1 MKRIL
6 ISAALLAA
14 TTSALQAH
22 TLDGIV
28 KDNKTG
34 EPLIGT
40 VIRVKELPNVSTT
53 TGLDGTFTLH
63 ELPDKGKFTI
73 IVTYMSY
80 KTKEMV
86 VDLAK
91 DYSKGGKDGKDG
103 QFTIAMDEDTKQ
115 LGEVV
120 VTGHREYRSDRS
132 AVETV
137 KNAGN
142 VLNVMSQQSIQLSPD
157 VNVASVLQRVSGV
170 TMERDASGEASY
182 AILRGMDKRY
192 NYTLVNGVK
201 IPSPDDKNRYIPLN
215 IFPSDLMDRLV
226 VSKSLTADMEGDAA
240 GGVVDMVMKDAPS
253 RFQLQANAAIGATDY
268 FWKDGRNYLTSNR
281 SDYTHKAPY
290 EAFGSEYKAQMGSSK
305 DGSSQIGDF
314 KAGPTQLKSY
324 SNPAPNFIGGL
335 SIGNRFWNDRL
346 GVMLAGSIQNTFR
359 GTERTYNSVKM
370 ASGEQAMY
378 ISNLHHRYYSIH
390 DLTAGAHAKIDLTLG
405 NQLMPGAH
413 KLEWY
418 NMYVRTNSKGIRYNN
433 GISTEYIGADS
444 YTQDDEVRSTSI
456 TQTIF
461 ATNLK
466 GTHHLSKDFTIDWSG
481 IFSQAKEEDPDR
493 TYVTLTNTVSTS
505 SADVT
510 ASSDGSSDV
519 DAVGGSIWD
528 TNKNIVKTL
537 PKSMERR
544 YQHNKDT
551 DWAGY
556 INLSYDTHFAN
567 GVDALW
573 KAGAQYRCKERS
585 NRYYSYIFNPADIS
599 QQLNGNGLD
608 QFAAIDWVC
617 KTPYSQASQLNY
629 DSKEHIGGAYAMVT
643 FRSNLGELNAG
654 FRAEHTN
661 QIYTMLQ
668 HFRNM
673 GQVGEQS
680 YWDYLPSASIKWTPT
695 KKMNVRLS
703 YYRSIN
709 RPGFYEIVPYQIQGE
724 EYQEKGNPNLKR
736 ARIDNIDLRWEWF
749 PSATEQVLA
758 GVFYKYLKDPIEQ
771 VFVTSDGKIGAG
783 TDAYYLP
790 DNLGNAKNM
799 GFEIDVI
806 KYIRHFGLKANYT
819 YTHSEITTSK
829 REYQEGSAEYKTGV
843 TQTRPLVNQAP
854 HTANLSLLYKDTS
867 HGWNAQLAASYTG
880 TKLALVS
887 PFKDADQWDKAMF
900 GLDLSAEKQF
910 KNGFSVFLKANNLL
924 DAKRER
930 FLKTVNKSN
939 LEYEGQKSDKTIVGT
954 YQYGRT
960 FLLGVRYK
968 L

>member
-1 MKRIL
+1 MKRL
-6 ISAALLAA
+6 FMSAALLAA
-14 TTSALQAH
+14 SATAIQAH

-40 VIRVKELPNVSTT
+40 VIRVKELPNVGTT
-53 TGLDGTFTLH
+53 TGLDGSFTLH
-63 ELPDKGKFTI
+63 ELPDKGKYTLV
-73 IVTYMSY
+73 VTFMAY
-80 KTKEMV
+80 KTKEIV
-86 VDLAK
+86 VDVANDEK
-91 DYSKGGKDGKDG
+91 VD
-103 QFTIAMDEDTKQ
+103 IPMDEDLKQ

-120 VTGHREYRSDRS
+120 VTGRREYRSDRS
-132 AVETV
+132 AVESV

-253 RFQLQANAAIGATDY
+253 CFQFQANAAIGTTDY
-268 FWKDGRNYLTSNR
+268 FWKNGRDYLTSNR
-281 SDYTHKAPY
+281 SDYTKKAPY
-290 EAFGSEYKAQMGSSK
+290 EAFGSEYKASMS
-305 DGSSQIGDF
+305 DF
-314 KAGPTQLKSY
+314 KNGPVQLKSH
-324 SNPAPNFIGGL
+324 SMPAPNFIGGL
-335 SIGNRFWNDRL
+335 SVGNRFWNDHL

-378 ISNLHHRYYSIH
+378 ISKLNHRYYSIH
-390 DLTAGAHAKIDLTLG
+390 DLTTGVHAKVDLTL
-405 NQLMPGAH
+405 PKH
-413 KLEWY
+413 KIEWY
-418 NMYVRTNSKGIRYNN
+418 NMYVRTNSKGVRYNN
-433 GISTEYIGADS
+433 SIGTEYIGANS
-444 YTQDDEVRSTSI
+444 YTQDDEIRSLST
-456 TQTIF
+456 TQSIF

-466 GTHHLSKDFTIDWSG
+466 GTHHLTKNFTLDWSG

-493 TYVTLTNTVSTS
+493 TYVTLSNSVSTEAN
-505 SADVT
+505 ADGNIL
-510 ASSDGSSDV
+510 SGNL
-519 DAVGGSIWD
+519 WD
-528 TNKNIVKTL
+528 TNKNITKTF
-537 PKSMERR
+537 PKDAERR
-544 YQHNKDT
+544 FQHNMDT

-556 INLSYDTHFAN
+556 INLTYDTHFAN
-567 GVDALW
+567 DVEALW
-573 KAGAQYRCKERS
+573 KAGAQYRRKERC
-585 NRYYSYIFNPADIS
+585 NRYYSYIFSPADNA
-599 QQLNGNGLD
+599 QDLDGNGLE
-608 QFAAIDWVC
+608 QFDNVDWVC

-643 FRSNLGELNAG
+643 LKTKLGELIAG

-668 HFRNM
+668 HFRNI
-673 GQVGEQS
+673 GQIGEQS
-680 YWDYLPSASIKWTPT
+680 YWDYLPSASLKWTPT
-695 KKMNVRLS
+695 KNMNIRLS

-709 RPGFYEIVPYQIQGE
+709 RPGFYEIVPYQIMGE

-749 PSATEQVLA
+749 PSKTEQILA

-783 TDAYYLP
+783 TDAYYMP

-799 GFEIDVI
+799 GFEIDFI
-806 KYIRHFGLKANYT
+806 KYIRHFGIKANYT
-819 YTHSEITTSK
+819 YTYSKITTSK
-829 REYQEGSAEYKTGV
+829 REYKEGSAEYKSGV
-843 TQTRPLVNQAP
+843 TQSRPLVNQAP
-854 HTANLSLLYKDTS
+854 HTANISLLYKDTEN
-867 HGWNAQLAASYTG
+867 GWNAQLASSFTG
-880 TKLALVS
+880 AKLALVS
-887 PFKDADQWDKAMF
+887 PFKDADQWEKAMF

-910 KNGFSVFLKANNLL
+910 KNGFSIFFKANNLL

-930 FLKTVNKSN
+930 YLKTVNESN
-939 LEYEGQKSDKTIVGT
+939 LEYEGQKSNKTIIGT
-954 YQYGRT
+954 YKYGRT

>member
-1 MKRIL
+1 MKRL
-6 ISAALLAA
+6 FMSAALLAA
-14 TTSALQAH
+14 SATAIQAH

-40 VIRVKELPNVSTT
+40 VVRVKELPNVGTT
-53 TGLDGTFTLH
+53 TGLDGSFTLH
-63 ELPDKGKFTI
+63 ELPDKGKYTLVVSF
-73 IVTYMSY
+73 MAY
-80 KTKEMV
+80 KTKEIV
-86 VDLAK
+86 VDVANDDK
-91 DYSKGGKDGKDG
+91 VD
-103 QFTIAMDEDTKQ
+103 IPMDEDLKQ

-120 VTGHREYRSDRS
+120 VTGRREYRSDRS

-253 RFQLQANAAIGATDY
+253 CFQLQANAAIGTTDY
-268 FWKDGRNYLTSNR
+268 FWKDGRDYLTSNR
-281 SDYTHKAPY
+281 SDYTKKAPY
-290 EAFGSEYKAQMGSSK
+290 EAFGSEYKASMS
-305 DGSSQIGDF
+305 DF
-314 KAGPTQLKSY
+314 KNGPVQLKSH
-324 SNPAPNFIGGL
+324 SMPAPNFIGGL
-335 SIGNRFWNDRL
+335 SVGNRFWNDRL
-346 GVMLAGSIQNTFR
+346 GVMLAGSIQNIFR

-378 ISNLHHRYYSIH
+378 ISKLNHRYYSIH
-390 DLTAGAHAKIDLTLG
+390 DLTTGVHAKVDLTL
-405 NQLMPGAH
+405 PKH
-413 KLEWY
+413 KIEWY
-418 NMYVRTNSKGIRYNN
+418 NMYVRTNSKGVRYNN
-433 GISTEYIGADS
+433 SIGTEYIGANS
-444 YTQDDEVRSTSI
+444 YTQDDEIRSLST
-456 TQTIF
+456 TQSIF

-466 GTHHLSKDFTIDWSG
+466 GTHHLTKNFTLDWSG

-493 TYVTLTNTVSTS
+493 TYVTLSNSVSTE
-505 SADVT
+505 AD
-510 ASSDGSSDV
+510 ADGNILS
-519 DAVGGSIWD
+519 GNLWD
-528 TNKNIVKTL
+528 TNKNITKTF
-537 PKSMERR
+537 PKDAERR
-544 YQHNKDT
+544 FQHNMDT

-556 INLSYDTHFAN
+556 INLTYDTHFAN
-567 GVDALW
+567 DVEALW
-573 KAGAQYRCKERS
+573 KAGAQYRRKERS
-585 NRYYSYIFNPADIS
+585 NRYYSYIFSPADNA
-599 QQLNGNGLD
+599 QDLDGNGLE
-608 QFAAIDWVC
+608 QFDNVDWVC

-629 DSKEHIGGAYAMVT
+629 NSKEHIGGAYAMLT
-643 FRSNLGELNAG
+643 LKTKLGELIAG

-673 GQVGEQS
+673 GQIGEQS
-680 YWDYLPSASIKWTPT
+680 YWDYLPSASLKWTPT
-695 KKMNVRLS
+695 KNMNIRLS

-709 RPGFYEIVPYQIQGE
+709 RPGFYEIVPYQIMGE

-749 PSATEQVLA
+749 PSKTEQILA

-783 TDAYYLP
+783 TDAYYMP

-806 KYIRHFGLKANYT
+806 KYIRHFGIKANYT
-819 YTHSEITTSK
+819 YTYSKITTSK
-829 REYQEGSAEYKTGV
+829 REYKEGSAEYKSGV
-843 TQTRPLVNQAP
+843 TQSRPLVNQAP
-854 HTANLSLLYKDTS
+854 HTANISLLYKDTEN
-867 HGWNAQLAASYTG
+867 GWNAQLASSFTG
-880 TKLALVS
+880 AKLALVS

-910 KNGFSVFLKANNLL
+910 KNGFSIFFKANNLL

-930 FLKTVNKSN
+930 YLKTVNESN

>member
-1 MKRIL
+1 MKRFL
-6 ISAALLAA
+6 FTAALLTAA
-14 TTSALQAH
+14 TSAITAH

-28 KDNKTG
+28 KDHKTG

-40 VIRVKELPNVSTT
+40 VIRVKELPSVSTT
-53 TGLDGTFTLH
+53 TGLDGTFTLR
-63 ELPDKGKFTI
+63 ELPDRGRYTL
-73 IVTYMSY
+73 VVSYMAY
-80 KTKEMV
+80 KTREMV
-86 VDLAK
+86 VDVAK
-91 DYSKGGKDGKDG
+91 DYDKGSEKGKDA
-103 QFTIAMDEDTKQ
+103 QLIIALDEDLQQ

-120 VTGHREYRSDRS
+120 VTGRREYRSDRS

-137 KNAGN
+137 KNAAS

-201 IPSPDDKNRYIPLN
+201 IPSPDDKNRYVPLN

-240 GGVVDMVMKDAPS
+240 GGVVDMVMKDAPA
-253 RFQLQANAAIGATDY
+253 RFQLQANAAVGMSDY
-268 FWKDGRNYLTSNR
+268 FWSGARDYLTTNR
-281 SDYTHKAPY
+281 SDYTHRSPY
-290 EAFGSEYKAQMGSSK
+290 EAFGSDYKASAS
-305 DGSSQIGDF
+305 DF
-314 KAGPTQLKSY
+314 RNGPVQLKSHAT
-324 SNPAPNFIGGL
+324 PAPNFIGGL
-335 SIGNRFWNDRL
+335 SVGDRFWNDRI
-346 GVMLAGSIQNTFR
+346 GVMLAGSVQNTFR

-390 DLTAGAHAKIDLTLG
+390 DFTAGLHAKLDLSLA
-405 NQLMPGAH
+405 NH
-413 KLEWY
+413 KIEWY
-418 NMYVRTNSKGIRYNN
+418 NMYVRTNSKGVRYDN
-433 GISTEYIGADS
+433 GVNTEYIAADS
-444 YTQDDEVRSTSI
+444 YTQDDELRSMSA
-456 TQTIF
+456 TQSIF

-466 GTHHLSKDFTIDWSG
+466 GKHHLTERFTVDWSG
-481 IFSQAKEEDPDR
+481 VFSQAKEEDPDR
-493 TYVTLTNTVSTS
+493 TYVTLTNTVGRN
-505 SADVT
+505 AD
-510 ASSDGSSDV
+510 AEG
-519 DAVGGSIWD
+519 DAVSGSIWSH
-528 TNKNIVKTL
+528 NKNILKTL
-537 PKSMERR
+537 PKNAERR
-544 YQHNKDT
+544 FQHNKDT

-556 INLSYDTHFAN
+556 INLAYDTHF
-567 GVDALW
+567 GDKLDALW
-573 KAGAQYRCKERS
+573 KVGAQYRRKERS
-585 NRYYSYIFNPADIS
+585 NRFYSYIFNPADIS
-599 QQLNGNGLD
+599 QKLDGNGYE
-608 QFAAIDWVC
+608 QFANVDWVC

-629 DSKEHIGGAYAMVT
+629 DSKEHIGGVYAMAT
-643 FRSNLGELNAG
+643 LSSALGELNVG
-654 FRAEHTN
+654 LRAEHTN

-680 YWDYLPSASIKWTPT
+680 YWDYLPSASVKWTPT

-724 EYQEKGNPNLKR
+724 EYQEKGNPELKR

-749 PSATEQVLA
+749 PSSTEQILA
-758 GVFYKYLKDPIEQ
+758 GVFYKYLKNPIEQ

-783 TDAYYLP
+783 TDAYYMP
-790 DNLGNAKNM
+790 ANLGNAKNM

-806 KYIRHFGLKANYT
+806 KYIRHFGVKANYT

-829 REYQEGSAEYKTGV
+829 RQYKEGSAEYKMGV

-854 HTANLSLLYKDTS
+854 HTANLSLLYKDTE
-867 HGWNAQLAASYTG
+867 HGWNAQLAASFTG

-900 GLDLSAEKQF
+900 GLDFSAEKKF
-910 KNGFSVFLKANNLL
+910 HNGISLFFKANNLL

-930 FLKTVNKSN
+930 YLKTVNQSN

-954 YQYGRT
+954 YRYGRT

>member
-1 MKRIL
+1 MKRFL
-6 ISAALLAA
+6 LSAALLAA
-14 TTSALQAH
+14 ATTAIQAH

-73 IVTYMSY
+73 IVSYMSY
-80 KTKEMV
+80 KTREMV
-86 VDLAK
+86 VDVAK
-91 DYSKGGKDGKDG
+91 KNKVD
-103 QFTIAMDEDTKQ
+103 IPMDEDQKQ

-132 AVETV
+132 AIQTV

-253 RFQLQANAAIGATDY
+253 RFQIQANAAIGASDY
-268 FWKDGRNYLTSNR
+268 FWKDGRDYLTSNR
-281 SDYTHKAPY
+281 SDYTKKSPY
-290 EAFGSEYKAQMGSSK
+290 EAFGKDYKAQMS
-305 DGSSQIGDF
+305 DF
-314 KAGPTQLKSY
+314 KNGPVQLKSH
-324 SNPAPNFIGGL
+324 SLPAPNFIGGL

-346 GVMLAGSIQNTFR
+346 GVMLAGSVQNVFR

-378 ISNLHHRYYSIH
+378 ISNLQHRYYSIH
-390 DLTAGAHAKIDLTLG
+390 DLTAGAHAKIDLTL
-405 NQLMPGAH
+405 PDH

-418 NMYVRTNSKGIRYNN
+418 NMYVRTNSKGTRYNN
-433 GISTEYIGADS
+433 SVNTEYIGADS
-444 YTQDDEVRSTSI
+444 YTQDDEVRSLST
-456 TQTIF
+456 TQSIF

-466 GTHHLSKDFTIDWSG
+466 GTHHLTKDFTIDWSG
-481 IFSQAKEEDPDR
+481 VFSQAKEEDPDR
-493 TYVTLTNTVSTS
+493 TYVTLTNTMSR
-505 SADVT
+505 T
-510 ASSDGSSDV
+510 AENGG
-519 DAVGGSIWD
+519 DAVSGSILD
-528 TNKNIVKTL
+528 GDILEGDKNITKTL
-537 PKSMERR
+537 PKSAERR
-544 YQHNKDT
+544 FQHNKDT
-551 DWAGY
+551 DWASY

-567 GVDALW
+567 SVEALW
-573 KAGAQYRCKERS
+573 KAGAQYRRKERS

-599 QQLNGNGLD
+599 QRLDGNGID
-608 QFAAIDWVC
+608 QYANIDWVC

-643 FRSNLGELNAG
+643 LKSEVGELNAG

-749 PSATEQVLA
+749 PSKTEQILA

-783 TDAYYLP
+783 TDAYYMP

-806 KYIRHFGLKANYT
+806 KYIRHFGVKANYT

-829 REYQEGSAEYKTGV
+829 REYQEGSAEYKTDV

-854 HTANLSLLYKDTS
+854 HTANISLLYKDTE
-867 HGWNAQLAASYTG
+867 HGWNAQLASSFTG

-910 KNGFSVFLKANNLL
+910 KNGISIFFKANNLL

-930 FLKTVNKSN
+930 YLKTVNKSN

>member
-1 MKRIL
+1 MKRL
-6 ISAALLAA
+6 LFSAALLAA
-14 TTSALQAH
+14 SATAIQAH

-40 VIRVKELPNVSTT
+40 VIRVKELPNVGTT
-53 TGLDGTFTLH
+53 TGLDGSFTLH
-63 ELPDKGKFTI
+63 ELPDKGKYTLV
-73 IVTYMSY
+73 VTFMAY
-80 KTKEMV
+80 KTKEIV
-86 VDLAK
+86 VDVANDEK
-91 DYSKGGKDGKDG
+91 VD
-103 QFTIAMDEDTKQ
+103 IPMDEDLKQ

-253 RFQLQANAAIGATDY
+253 RFQLQANAAIGTTDY
-268 FWKDGRNYLTSNR
+268 FWKDGRDYITSNR
-281 SDYTHKAPY
+281 SDYTKKAPY
-290 EAFGSEYKAQMGSSK
+290 EAFDSEYKASIS
-305 DGSSQIGDF
+305 DF
-314 KAGPTQLKSY
+314 KNGPVQLKSH
-324 SNPAPNFIGGL
+324 SMPAPNFIGGL

-378 ISNLHHRYYSIH
+378 ISKLNHRYYSIH
-390 DLTAGAHAKIDLTLG
+390 DLTTGAHAKIDLTL
-405 NQLMPGAH
+405 PGH
-413 KLEWY
+413 KIEWY
-418 NMYVRTNSKGIRYNN
+418 NMYVRTNSKGVRYNN
-433 GISTEYIGADS
+433 TIGTEYIGANS
-444 YTQDDEVRSTSI
+444 YTQDDEIRSLST
-456 TQTIF
+456 TQSIF

-466 GTHHLSKDFTIDWSG
+466 GTHHLTKNFTLDWSG

-493 TYVTLTNTVSTS
+493 TYVTLSNSVSTEAN
-505 SADVT
+505 ADGNIL
-510 ASSDGSSDV
+510 SGNL
-519 DAVGGSIWD
+519 WD
-528 TNKNIVKTL
+528 TNKNITKTF
-537 PKSMERR
+537 PKDAERR
-544 YQHNKDT
+544 FQHNKDT

-556 INLSYDTHFAN
+556 INFTYDTHFAN
-567 GVDALW
+567 DVEALW
-573 KAGAQYRCKERS
+573 KAGAQYRRKERS
-585 NRYYSYIFNPADIS
+585 NRYYSYIFSPADNA
-599 QQLNGNGLD
+599 QDLDGNGLE
-608 QFAAIDWVC
+608 QFDNVDWVC

-643 FRSNLGELNAG
+643 FKSKLGELNAG

-673 GQVGEQS
+673 GQTGEQS
-680 YWDYLPSASIKWTPT
+680 YWDYLPSASLKWTPT

-709 RPGFYEIVPYQIQGE
+709 RPGFYEIVPYQIMGE

-749 PSATEQVLA
+749 PSNTEQVLA

-783 TDAYYLP
+783 TDAYYMP

-806 KYIRHFGLKANYT
+806 KYIRHFGIKANYT
-819 YTHSEITTSK
+819 YTYSKITTSK
-829 REYQEGSAEYKTGV
+829 REYKAGSAEYKSGV
-843 TQTRPLVNQAP
+843 TQSRPLVNQAP
-854 HTANLSLLYKDTS
+854 HTANISLLYKDTEN
-867 HGWNAQLAASYTG
+867 GWNAQLASSFTG
-880 TKLALVS
+880 AKLALVS

-910 KNGFSVFLKANNLL
+910 KNGFSIFFKANNLL

-930 FLKTVNKSN
+930 YLKTVNESN
-939 LEYEGQKSDKTIVGT
+939 LQYAGQKSDKTVIGT
-954 YQYGRT
+954 YKYGRT

>member
-1 MKRIL
+1 MKRL
-6 ISAALLAA
+6 FMSAALLAA
-14 TTSALQAH
+14 SATAIQAH

-40 VIRVKELPNVSTT
+40 VVRVKELPNVGTT
-53 TGLDGTFTLH
+53 TGLDGSFTLH
-63 ELPDKGKFTI
+63 ELPDKGKYTLVVSF
-73 IVTYMSY
+73 MAY
-80 KTKEMV
+80 KTKEIV
-86 VDLAK
+86 VDVANDDK
-91 DYSKGGKDGKDG
+91 VD
-103 QFTIAMDEDTKQ
+103 IPMDEDLKQ

-120 VTGHREYRSDRS
+120 VTGRREYRSDRS
-132 AVETV
+132 AVESV

-253 RFQLQANAAIGATDY
+253 CFQLQANAAIGTTDY
-268 FWKDGRNYLTSNR
+268 FWKDGRDYLTSNR
-281 SDYTHKAPY
+281 SDYTKKAPY
-290 EAFGSEYKAQMGSSK
+290 EAYGSEYKASIS
-305 DGSSQIGDF
+305 DF
-314 KAGPTQLKSY
+314 KNGPVQLKSH
-324 SNPAPNFIGGL
+324 SMPAPNFIGGL
-335 SIGNRFWNDRL
+335 SVGNRFWNDRL

-378 ISNLHHRYYSIH
+378 ISKLNHRYYSIH
-390 DLTAGAHAKIDLTLG
+390 DLTTGVHAKVDLTL
-405 NQLMPGAH
+405 PEH
-413 KLEWY
+413 KIEWY
-418 NMYVRTNSKGIRYNN
+418 NMYVRTNSKGVRYNN
-433 GISTEYIGADS
+433 SIGTEYIGANS
-444 YTQDDEVRSTSI
+444 YTQDDEIRSLST
-456 TQTIF
+456 TQSIF

-466 GTHHLSKDFTIDWSG
+466 GTHHLTKNFTLDWSG

-493 TYVTLTNTVSTS
+493 TYVTLSNSVSTE
-505 SADVT
+505 AD
-510 ASSDGSSDV
+510 ADGNILS
-519 DAVGGSIWD
+519 GNLWD
-528 TNKNIVKTL
+528 TNKNITKTF
-537 PKSMERR
+537 PKDAERR
-544 YQHNKDT
+544 FQHNMDT

-556 INLSYDTHFAN
+556 INLTYDTHFAN
-567 GVDALW
+567 DVEALW
-573 KAGAQYRCKERS
+573 KAGAQYRRKERC
-585 NRYYSYIFNPADIS
+585 NRYYSYIFSPADNA
-599 QQLNGNGLD
+599 QDLDGNGLE
-608 QFAAIDWVC
+608 QFDNVDWVC

-643 FRSNLGELNAG
+643 LKTKLGELIAG

-673 GQVGEQS
+673 GQIGEQS
-680 YWDYLPSASIKWTPT
+680 YWDYLPSASLKWTPT
-695 KKMNVRLS
+695 KNMNIRLS

-709 RPGFYEIVPYQIQGE
+709 RPGFYEIVPYQIMGE

-749 PSATEQVLA
+749 PSKTEQILA

-771 VFVTSDGKIGAG
+771 VFVTSDGKIGGG
-783 TDAYYLP
+783 TDAYYMP

-806 KYIRHFGLKANYT
+806 KYIRHFGIKANYT
-819 YTHSEITTSK
+819 YTYSKITTSK
-829 REYQEGSAEYKTGV
+829 REYKEGSAEYKSGV
-843 TQTRPLVNQAP
+843 TQSRPLVNQAP
-854 HTANLSLLYKDTS
+854 HTANISLLYKDTEN
-867 HGWNAQLAASYTG
+867 GWNAQLASSFTG
-880 TKLALVS
+880 AKLALVS
-887 PFKDADQWDKAMF
+887 PFKDADQWEKAMF

-910 KNGFSVFLKANNLL
+910 KNGFSIFFKANNLL

-930 FLKTVNKSN
+930 YLKTVNESN

>member
-1 MKRIL
+1 MKRL
-6 ISAALLAA
+6 FMSAALLAA
-14 TTSALQAH
+14 SATAIQAH

-40 VIRVKELPNVSTT
+40 VIRVKELPNVGTT
-53 TGLDGTFTLH
+53 TGLDGSFTLH
-63 ELPDKGKFTI
+63 ELPDKGKYTLV
-73 IVTYMSY
+73 VTFMAY
-80 KTKEMV
+80 KTKEIV
-86 VDLAK
+86 VDVANDEK
-91 DYSKGGKDGKDG
+91 VD
-103 QFTIAMDEDTKQ
+103 IPMDEDLKQ

-142 VLNVMSQQSIQLSPD
+142 VLNVMSQQSIQLSPY

-253 RFQLQANAAIGATDY
+253 RFQLQANAAIGTTDY
-268 FWKDGRNYLTSNR
+268 FWKDGRDYITSNR
-281 SDYTHKAPY
+281 SDYTKKAPY
-290 EAFGSEYKAQMGSSK
+290 EAFGSEYKASMS
-305 DGSSQIGDF
+305 DF
-314 KAGPTQLKSY
+314 KNGPMQLKSH
-324 SNPAPNFIGGL
+324 SMPAPNFIGGL
-335 SIGNRFWNDRL
+335 SVGNRFWNDRL
-346 GVMLAGSIQNTFR
+346 GVMLAGSVQNTFR

-378 ISNLHHRYYSIH
+378 ISKLNHRYYSIH
-390 DLTAGAHAKIDLTLG
+390 DLTTGAHAKIDLTL
-405 NQLMPGAH
+405 PGH
-413 KLEWY
+413 KIEWY
-418 NMYVRTNSKGIRYNN
+418 NMYVRTNSKGVRYNN
-433 GISTEYIGADS
+433 TIGTEYIGANS
-444 YTQDDEVRSTSI
+444 YTQDDEIRSLST
-456 TQTIF
+456 TQSIF

-466 GTHHLSKDFTIDWSG
+466 GTHHLTKNFTLDWSG

-493 TYVTLTNTVSTS
+493 TYVTLSNSVSTNAN
-505 SADVT
+505 ADGNIL
-510 ASSDGSSDV
+510 SGNL
-519 DAVGGSIWD
+519 WD
-528 TNKNIVKTL
+528 TNKNITKTF
-537 PKSMERR
+537 PKDAERR
-544 YQHNKDT
+544 FQHNKDT

-556 INLSYDTHFAN
+556 INLTYDSHFAN
-567 GVDALW
+567 DVEALW
-573 KAGAQYRCKERS
+573 KAGAQYRRKERS
-585 NRYYSYIFNPADIS
+585 NRYYSYIFSPADNA
-599 QQLNGNGLD
+599 QDLDGNGLE
-608 QFAAIDWVC
+608 QFDNVDWVC

-643 FRSNLGELNAG
+643 FKSKLGELNAG

-673 GQVGEQS
+673 GQTGEQS
-680 YWDYLPSASIKWTPT
+680 YWDYLPSASLKWTPT

-709 RPGFYEIVPYQIQGE
+709 RPGFYEIVPYQIMGE

-749 PSATEQVLA
+749 PSNTEQVLA

-783 TDAYYLP
+783 TDAYYMP

-806 KYIRHFGLKANYT
+806 KYIRHFGIKANYT
-819 YTHSEITTSK
+819 YTYSKITTSK
-829 REYQEGSAEYKTGV
+829 REYKVGSAEYKSGV
-843 TQTRPLVNQAP
+843 TQSRPLVNQAP
-854 HTANLSLLYKDTS
+854 HTANISLLYKDTEN
-867 HGWNAQLAASYTG
+867 GWNAQLASSFTG
-880 TKLALVS
+880 AKLALVS

-910 KNGFSVFLKANNLL
+910 KNGFSIFFKANNLL

-930 FLKTVNKSN
+930 YLKTVNESN
-939 LEYEGQKSDKTIVGT
+939 LQYAGQKSDKTVIGT
-954 YQYGRT
+954 YKYGRT

-968 L
+968 I

>member
-1 MKRIL
+1 M
-6 ISAALLAA
+6 SAALLAA
-14 TTSALQAH
+14 SATAIQAH

-40 VIRVKELPNVSTT
+40 VVRVKELPNVGTT
-53 TGLDGTFTLH
+53 TGLDGSFTLH
-63 ELPDKGKFTI
+63 ELPDKGKYTLVVSF
-73 IVTYMSY
+73 MAY
-80 KTKEMV
+80 KTKEIV
-86 VDLAK
+86 VDVANDDK
-91 DYSKGGKDGKDG
+91 VD
-103 QFTIAMDEDTKQ
+103 IPMDEDLKQ

-120 VTGHREYRSDRS
+120 VTGRREYRSDRS
-132 AVETV
+132 AVESV

-253 RFQLQANAAIGATDY
+253 CFQLQANAAIGTTDY
-268 FWKDGRNYLTSNR
+268 FWKDGRDYLTSNR
-281 SDYTHKAPY
+281 SDYTKKAPY
-290 EAFGSEYKAQMGSSK
+290 EAFGSEYKASMS
-305 DGSSQIGDF
+305 DF
-314 KAGPTQLKSY
+314 KNGPMQLKSH
-324 SNPAPNFIGGL
+324 SMPAPNFIGGL
-335 SIGNRFWNDRL
+335 SVGNRFWNDRL

-378 ISNLHHRYYSIH
+378 ISKLNHRYYSIH
-390 DLTAGAHAKIDLTLG
+390 DLTTGVHAKVDLTL
-405 NQLMPGAH
+405 PKH
-413 KLEWY
+413 KIEWY
-418 NMYVRTNSKGIRYNN
+418 NMYVRINSKGVRYNN
-433 GISTEYIGADS
+433 SIGTEYIGANS
-444 YTQDDEVRSTSI
+444 YTQDDEIRSLST
-456 TQTIF
+456 TQSIF

-466 GTHHLSKDFTIDWSG
+466 GTHHLTKNFTLDWSG

-493 TYVTLTNTVSTS
+493 TYVTLSNSVSTE
-505 SADVT
+505 AD
-510 ASSDGSSDV
+510 ADGNILS
-519 DAVGGSIWD
+519 GNLWD
-528 TNKNIVKTL
+528 SNKNITKTF
-537 PKSMERR
+537 PKDAERR
-544 YQHNKDT
+544 FQHNMDT

-556 INLSYDTHFAN
+556 INLTYDTHFAN
-567 GVDALW
+567 DVEALW
-573 KAGAQYRCKERS
+573 KAGAQYRRKERS
-585 NRYYSYIFNPADIS
+585 NRYYSYIFSPADNA
-599 QQLNGNGLD
+599 QDLDGNGLE
-608 QFAAIDWVC
+608 QFDNVDWVC

-643 FRSNLGELNAG
+643 LKIKLGELIAG

-673 GQVGEQS
+673 GQTGEQS
-680 YWDYLPSASIKWTPT
+680 YWDYLPSASLKWTPT
-695 KKMNVRLS
+695 KNMNIRLS

-709 RPGFYEIVPYQIQGE
+709 RPGFYEIVPYQIMGE

-749 PSATEQVLA
+749 PSKTEQILA

-783 TDAYYLP
+783 TDAYYMP

-806 KYIRHFGLKANYT
+806 KYIRHFGIKANYT
-819 YTHSEITTSK
+819 YTYSKITTSK
-829 REYQEGSAEYKTGV
+829 REYKEGSAEYKSGV
-843 TQTRPLVNQAP
+843 TQSRPLVNQAP
-854 HTANLSLLYKDTS
+854 HTANISLLYKDTEN
-867 HGWNAQLAASYTG
+867 GWNAQLASSFTG
-880 TKLALVS
+880 AKLALVS
-887 PFKDADQWDKAMF
+887 PFKDADQWEKAMF
-900 GLDLSAEKQF
+900 GIDLSAEKQF
-910 KNGFSVFLKANNLL
+910 KNGFSIFFKANNLL

-930 FLKTVNKSN
+930 YLKTVNESNLQYADQKSN
-939 LEYEGQKSDKTIVGT
+939 KTIIGT
-954 YQYGRT
+954 YKYGRT

>member
-1 MKRIL
+1 MKRL
-6 ISAALLAA
+6 FMSAALLAA
-14 TTSALQAH
+14 SATAIQAH

-40 VIRVKELPNVSTT
+40 VVRVKELPNVGTT
-53 TGLDGTFTLH
+53 TGLDGSFTLH
-63 ELPDKGKFTI
+63 ELPDKGKYALV
-73 IVTYMSY
+73 VTFMAY
-80 KTKEMV
+80 KTKEIV
-86 VDLAK
+86 VDVANDDK
-91 DYSKGGKDGKDG
+91 VD
-103 QFTIAMDEDTKQ
+103 IPMDEDLKQ

-120 VTGHREYRSDRS
+120 VTGRREYRSDRS

-215 IFPSDLMDRLV
+215 IFPSDLMERLV

-253 RFQLQANAAIGATDY
+253 CFQFQANAAIGTTDY
-268 FWKDGRNYLTSNR
+268 FWKDGRDYLTSNR
-281 SDYTHKAPY
+281 SDYTKKAPY
-290 EAFGSEYKAQMGSSK
+290 EAFGSEYKASMS
-305 DGSSQIGDF
+305 DF
-314 KAGPTQLKSY
+314 KNGPVQLKSH
-324 SNPAPNFIGGL
+324 SMPAPNFIGGL
-335 SIGNRFWNDRL
+335 SVGNRFWNDRL
-346 GVMLAGSIQNTFR
+346 GVILAGSIQNTFR

-378 ISNLHHRYYSIH
+378 ISKLNHRYYSIH
-390 DLTAGAHAKIDLTLG
+390 DLTTGAHAKIDLTL
-405 NQLMPGAH
+405 PGH
-413 KLEWY
+413 KIEWY
-418 NMYVRTNSKGIRYNN
+418 NMYVRTNSKGVRYNN
-433 GISTEYIGADS
+433 SIGTEYIGANS
-444 YTQDDEVRSTSI
+444 YTQDDEIRSLST
-456 TQTIF
+456 TQSIF

-466 GTHHLSKDFTIDWSG
+466 GTHHLTKNFTLDWSG

-493 TYVTLTNTVSTS
+493 TYVTLSNSVSTE
-505 SADVT
+505 AD
-510 ASSDGSSDV
+510 ADGNILS
-519 DAVGGSIWD
+519 GNLWD
-528 TNKNIVKTL
+528 TNKNITKTF
-537 PKSMERR
+537 PKDAERR
-544 YQHNKDT
+544 FQHNMDT

-556 INLSYDTHFAN
+556 INLTYDTHFAN
-567 GVDALW
+567 DVEALW
-573 KAGAQYRCKERS
+573 KAGAQYRRKERS
-585 NRYYSYIFNPADIS
+585 NRYYSYIFSPADNA
-599 QQLNGNGLD
+599 QDLDGNGLE
-608 QFAAIDWVC
+608 QFDNVDWVC

-643 FRSNLGELNAG
+643 LKTKLGELIAG

-673 GQVGEQS
+673 GQIGEQS
-680 YWDYLPSASIKWTPT
+680 YWDYLPSASLKWTPT
-695 KKMNVRLS
+695 KNMNIRLS

-709 RPGFYEIVPYQIQGE
+709 RPGFYEIVPYQIMGE

-749 PSATEQVLA
+749 PSKTEQILA

-783 TDAYYLP
+783 TDAYYMP

-806 KYIRHFGLKANYT
+806 KYIRHFGIKANYT
-819 YTHSEITTSK
+819 YTYSKITTSK
-829 REYQEGSAEYKTGV
+829 REYKEGSAEYKSGV
-843 TQTRPLVNQAP
+843 TQSRPLVNQAP
-854 HTANLSLLYKDTS
+854 HTANISLLYKDTEN
-867 HGWNAQLAASYTG
+867 GWNAQLASSFTG
-880 TKLALVS
+880 AKLALVS

-910 KNGFSVFLKANNLL
+910 KNGFSIFFKANNLL

-930 FLKTVNKSN
+930 YLKTVNESN

>member
-1 MKRIL
+1 MKRL
-6 ISAALLAA
+6 LMSAALLAA
-14 TTSALQAH
+14 SATAIQAH

-40 VIRVKELPNVSTT
+40 VIRVKELPNVGTT
-53 TGLDGTFTLH
+53 TGLDGSFTLH
-63 ELPDKGKFTI
+63 ELPDKGKYTLVVSF
-73 IVTYMSY
+73 MAY
-80 KTKEMV
+80 KTKEIV
-86 VDLAK
+86 VDVANDDK
-91 DYSKGGKDGKDG
+91 VD
-103 QFTIAMDEDTKQ
+103 IPMDEDLKQ

-120 VTGHREYRSDRS
+120 VTGRREYRSDRS

-253 RFQLQANAAIGATDY
+253 CFQFQANAAIGTTDY
-268 FWKDGRNYLTSNR
+268 FWKDGRDYITSNR
-281 SDYTHKAPY
+281 SDYTKKAPY
-290 EAFGSEYKAQMGSSK
+290 EAFGSEYKASMS
-305 DGSSQIGDF
+305 DF
-314 KAGPTQLKSY
+314 KNGPVQLKSH
-324 SNPAPNFIGGL
+324 SMPAPNFIGGL
-335 SIGNRFWNDRL
+335 SVGNRFWNDRL
-346 GVMLAGSIQNTFR
+346 GVILAGSIQNTFR

-378 ISNLHHRYYSIH
+378 ISKLNHRYYSIH
-390 DLTAGAHAKIDLTLG
+390 DLTTGAHAKIDLTL
-405 NQLMPGAH
+405 PGH
-413 KLEWY
+413 KIEWY
-418 NMYVRTNSKGIRYNN
+418 NMYVRTNSKGVRYNN
-433 GISTEYIGADS
+433 SIGTEYIGANS
-444 YTQDDEVRSTSI
+444 YTQDDEIRSLST
-456 TQTIF
+456 TQSIF

-466 GTHHLSKDFTIDWSG
+466 GTHHLTKNFTLDWSG

-493 TYVTLTNTVSTS
+493 TYVTLSNSVSTE
-505 SADVT
+505 AD
-510 ASSDGSSDV
+510 ADGNILS
-519 DAVGGSIWD
+519 GNLWD
-528 TNKNIVKTL
+528 TNKNITKTF
-537 PKSMERR
+537 PKDAERR
-544 YQHNKDT
+544 FQHNMDT

-556 INLSYDTHFAN
+556 INLTYDTHFAN
-567 GVDALW
+567 DVEALW
-573 KAGAQYRCKERS
+573 KAGAQYRRKERS
-585 NRYYSYIFNPADIS
+585 NRYYSYIFSPADNA
-599 QQLNGNGLD
+599 QDLDGNGLE
-608 QFAAIDWVC
+608 QFDNVDWVC

-643 FRSNLGELNAG
+643 LKTKLGELIAG

-673 GQVGEQS
+673 GQIGEQS
-680 YWDYLPSASIKWTPT
+680 YWDYLPSASLKWTPT
-695 KKMNVRLS
+695 KNMNIRLS

-709 RPGFYEIVPYQIQGE
+709 RPGFYEIVPYQIMGE

-749 PSATEQVLA
+749 PSKTEQILA

-783 TDAYYLP
+783 TDAYYMP

-806 KYIRHFGLKANYT
+806 KYIRHFGIKANYT
-819 YTHSEITTSK
+819 YTYSKITTSK
-829 REYQEGSAEYKTGV
+829 REYKEGSAEYKSGV
-843 TQTRPLVNQAP
+843 TQSRPLVNQAP
-854 HTANLSLLYKDTS
+854 HTANISLLYKDTEN
-867 HGWNAQLAASYTG
+867 GWNAQLASSFTG
-880 TKLALVS
+880 AKLALVS

-910 KNGFSVFLKANNLL
+910 KNGFSIFFKANNLL

-930 FLKTVNKSN
+930 YLKTVNESN

>member
-1 MKRIL
+1 MKRL
-6 ISAALLAA
+6 LFSAALLAA
-14 TTSALQAH
+14 SATAIQAH

-40 VIRVKELPNVSTT
+40 VIRVKELPNVGTT
-53 TGLDGTFTLH
+53 TGLDGSFTLH
-63 ELPDKGKFTI
+63 ELPDKGKYTLVVSF
-73 IVTYMSY
+73 MAY
-80 KTKEMV
+80 KTKEIV
-86 VDLAK
+86 VDVANDDK
-91 DYSKGGKDGKDG
+91 VD
-103 QFTIAMDEDTKQ
+103 IPMDEDLKQ

-120 VTGHREYRSDRS
+120 VTGRREYRSDRS

-253 RFQLQANAAIGATDY
+253 CFQFQANAAIGTTDY
-268 FWKDGRNYLTSNR
+268 FWKDGRDYLTSNR
-281 SDYTHKAPY
+281 SDYTKKAPY
-290 EAFGSEYKAQMGSSK
+290 EAFGSEYKASMS
-305 DGSSQIGDF
+305 DF
-314 KAGPTQLKSY
+314 KNGPVQLKSH
-324 SNPAPNFIGGL
+324 SMPAPNFIGGL
-335 SIGNRFWNDRL
+335 SVGNRFWNDRL
-346 GVMLAGSIQNTFR
+346 GVILAGSIQNTFR

-378 ISNLHHRYYSIH
+378 ISKLNHRYYSIH
-390 DLTAGAHAKIDLTLG
+390 DLTTGAHAKIDLTL
-405 NQLMPGAH
+405 PGH
-413 KLEWY
+413 KIEWY
-418 NMYVRTNSKGIRYNN
+418 NMYVRTNSKGVRYNN
-433 GISTEYIGADS
+433 SIGTEYIGANS
-444 YTQDDEVRSTSI
+444 YTQDDEIRSLST
-456 TQTIF
+456 TQSIF

-466 GTHHLSKDFTIDWSG
+466 GTHHLTKNFTLDWSG

-493 TYVTLTNTVSTS
+493 TYVTLSNSVSTE
-505 SADVT
+505 AD
-510 ASSDGSSDV
+510 ADGNILS
-519 DAVGGSIWD
+519 GNLWD
-528 TNKNIVKTL
+528 TNKNITKTF
-537 PKSMERR
+537 PKDAERR
-544 YQHNKDT
+544 FQHNMDT

-556 INLSYDTHFAN
+556 INLTYDTHFAN
-567 GVDALW
+567 DVEALW
-573 KAGAQYRCKERS
+573 KAGAQYRRKERC
-585 NRYYSYIFNPADIS
+585 NRYYSYIFRPADNA
-599 QQLNGNGLD
+599 QDLDGNGLELFD
-608 QFAAIDWVC
+608 NVDWVC

-643 FRSNLGELNAG
+643 LKTKLGELIAG

-673 GQVGEQS
+673 GQIGEQS
-680 YWDYLPSASIKWTPT
+680 YWDYLPSASLKWTPT
-695 KKMNVRLS
+695 KNMNIRLS

-709 RPGFYEIVPYQIQGE
+709 RPGFYEIVPYQIMGE

-749 PSATEQVLA
+749 PSKTEQILA

-783 TDAYYLP
+783 TDAYYMP

-806 KYIRHFGLKANYT
+806 KYIRHFGIKANYT
-819 YTHSEITTSK
+819 YTYSKITTSK
-829 REYQEGSAEYKTGV
+829 REYKEGSAEYKSGV
-843 TQTRPLVNQAP
+843 TQSRPLVNQAP
-854 HTANLSLLYKDTS
+854 HTANISLLYKDTEN
-867 HGWNAQLAASYTG
+867 GWNAQLASSFTG
-880 TKLALVS
+880 AKLALVS

-910 KNGFSVFLKANNLL
+910 KNGFSIFFKANNLL

-930 FLKTVNKSN
+930 YLKTVNESN

>member
-1 MKRIL
+1 MKRL
-6 ISAALLAA
+6 FMSAALLAA
-14 TTSALQAH
+14 SATAIQAH

-40 VIRVKELPNVSTT
+40 VVRVKELPNVGTT
-53 TGLDGTFTLH
+53 TGLDGSFTLH
-63 ELPDKGKFTI
+63 ELPDKGKYTLVVSF
-73 IVTYMSY
+73 MAY
-80 KTKEMV
+80 KTKEIV
-86 VDLAK
+86 VDVANDDK
-91 DYSKGGKDGKDG
+91 VD
-103 QFTIAMDEDTKQ
+103 IPMDEDLKQ

-120 VTGHREYRSDRS
+120 VTGRREYRSDRS
-132 AVETV
+132 AVESV

-253 RFQLQANAAIGATDY
+253 CFQLQANAAIGTTDY
-268 FWKDGRNYLTSNR
+268 FWKDGRDYLTSNR
-281 SDYTHKAPY
+281 SDYTKKAPY
-290 EAFGSEYKAQMGSSK
+290 EAFGSEYKASMS
-305 DGSSQIGDF
+305 DF
-314 KAGPTQLKSY
+314 KNGPVQLKSH
-324 SNPAPNFIGGL
+324 SMPAPNFIGGL
-335 SIGNRFWNDRL
+335 SVGNRFWNDRL

-378 ISNLHHRYYSIH
+378 ISKLNHRYYSIH
-390 DLTAGAHAKIDLTLG
+390 DLTTGVHAKVDLTL
-405 NQLMPGAH
+405 PKH
-413 KLEWY
+413 KIEWY
-418 NMYVRTNSKGIRYNN
+418 NMYVRTNSKGVRYNN
-433 GISTEYIGADS
+433 SIGTEYIGANS
-444 YTQDDEVRSTSI
+444 YTQDDEIRSLST
-456 TQTIF
+456 TQSIF

-466 GTHHLSKDFTIDWSG
+466 GTHHLTKNFTLDWSG

-493 TYVTLTNTVSTS
+493 TYVTLSNSVSTE
-505 SADVT
+505 AD
-510 ASSDGSSDV
+510 ADGNILS
-519 DAVGGSIWD
+519 GNLWD
-528 TNKNIVKTL
+528 TNKNITKTF
-537 PKSMERR
+537 PKDAERR
-544 YQHNKDT
+544 FQHNMDT

-556 INLSYDTHFAN
+556 INLTYDTHFAN
-567 GVDALW
+567 DVEALW
-573 KAGAQYRCKERS
+573 KAGAQYRRKERC
-585 NRYYSYIFNPADIS
+585 NRYYSYIFSPADNA
-599 QQLNGNGLD
+599 QDLDGNGLE
-608 QFAAIDWVC
+608 QFDNVDWVC

-643 FRSNLGELNAG
+643 LKTKLGELIAG

-673 GQVGEQS
+673 GQIGEQS
-680 YWDYLPSASIKWTPT
+680 YWDYLPSASLKWTPT
-695 KKMNVRLS
+695 KNMNIRLS

-709 RPGFYEIVPYQIQGE
+709 RPGFYEIVPYQIMGE

-749 PSATEQVLA
+749 PSKTEQILA

-783 TDAYYLP
+783 TDAYYMP

-806 KYIRHFGLKANYT
+806 KYIRHFGIKANYT
-819 YTHSEITTSK
+819 YTYSKITTSK
-829 REYQEGSAEYKTGV
+829 REYKEGSAEYQSGV
-843 TQTRPLVNQAP
+843 TQSRPLVNQAP
-854 HTANLSLLYKDTS
+854 HTANISLLYKDTEN
-867 HGWNAQLAASYTG
+867 GWNAQLASSFTG
-880 TKLALVS
+880 AKLALVS
-887 PFKDADQWDKAMF
+887 PFKDADQWEKAMF
-900 GLDLSAEKQF
+900 GIDLSAEKQF
-910 KNGFSVFLKANNLL
+910 KNGFSIFFKANNLL

-930 FLKTVNKSN
+930 YLKTVNESNLQYADQKSN
-939 LEYEGQKSDKTIVGT
+939 KTIIGT
-954 YQYGRT
+954 YKYGRT

>member
-1 MKRIL
+1 M
-6 ISAALLAA
+6 SAALLAA
-14 TTSALQAH
+14 SATAIQAH

-40 VIRVKELPNVSTT
+40 VIRVKELPNVGTT
-53 TGLDGTFTLH
+53 TGLDGSFTLH
-63 ELPDKGKFTI
+63 ELPDKGKYTLVVSF
-73 IVTYMSY
+73 MAY
-80 KTKEMV
+80 KTKEIV
-86 VDLAK
+86 VDVANDEK
-91 DYSKGGKDGKDG
+91 VD
-103 QFTIAMDEDTKQ
+103 IPMDEDLKQ

-120 VTGHREYRSDRS
+120 VTGRREYRSDRS

-201 IPSPDDKNRYIPLN
+201 ISSPEDKNRYIPLN

-253 RFQLQANAAIGATDY
+253 CFQLQANAAIGTTDY
-268 FWKDGRNYLTSNR
+268 FWKDGRDYITSNR
-281 SDYTHKAPY
+281 SDYTKKAPY
-290 EAFGSEYKAQMGSSK
+290 EAFGSEYKASMS
-305 DGSSQIGDF
+305 DF
-314 KAGPTQLKSY
+314 KNGPVQLKSH
-324 SNPAPNFIGGL
+324 SMPAPNFIGGL
-335 SIGNRFWNDRL
+335 SVGNRFWNDRL

-378 ISNLHHRYYSIH
+378 ISKLNHRYYSIH
-390 DLTAGAHAKIDLTLG
+390 DLTTGAHAKIDLTL
-405 NQLMPGAH
+405 PGH
-413 KLEWY
+413 KIEWY
-418 NMYVRTNSKGIRYNN
+418 NMYVRTNSKGVRYNN
-433 GISTEYIGADS
+433 SIGTEYIGANS
-444 YTQDDEVRSTSI
+444 YTQDDEIRSLST
-456 TQTIF
+456 TQSIF

-466 GTHHLSKDFTIDWSG
+466 GTHHLTKNFTLDWSG

-493 TYVTLTNTVSTS
+493 TYVTLSNSVSTE
-505 SADVT
+505 AD
-510 ASSDGSSDV
+510 ADGNILS
-519 DAVGGSIWD
+519 GNLWD
-528 TNKNIVKTL
+528 TNKNITKTF
-537 PKSMERR
+537 PKDAERR
-544 YQHNKDT
+544 FQHNMDT

-556 INLSYDTHFAN
+556 INLTYDTHFAN
-567 GVDALW
+567 DVEALW
-573 KAGAQYRCKERS
+573 KAGAQYRRKERC
-585 NRYYSYIFNPADIS
+585 NRYYSYIFSPADNA
-599 QQLNGNGLD
+599 QDLDGNGLE
-608 QFAAIDWVC
+608 QFDNVDWVC

-643 FRSNLGELNAG
+643 LKTKLGELIAG

-673 GQVGEQS
+673 GQIGEQS
-680 YWDYLPSASIKWTPT
+680 YWDYLPSASLKWTPT
-695 KKMNVRLS
+695 TKMNIRLS

-709 RPGFYEIVPYQIQGE
+709 RPGFYEIVPYQIMGE

-749 PSATEQVLA
+749 PSKTEQILA

-783 TDAYYLP
+783 TDAYYMP

-806 KYIRHFGLKANYT
+806 KYIRHFGIKANYT
-819 YTHSEITTSK
+819 YTYSKITTSK
-829 REYQEGSAEYKTGV
+829 REYKEGSAEYKSGV
-843 TQTRPLVNQAP
+843 TQSRPLVNQAP
-854 HTANLSLLYKDTS
+854 HTANISLLYKDTEN
-867 HGWNAQLAASYTG
+867 GWNAQLASSFTG
-880 TKLALVS
+880 AKLALVS

-900 GLDLSAEKQF
+900 GLDLSAEK
-910 KNGFSVFLKANNLL
+910 K
-924 DAKRER
+924 
-930 FLKTVNKSN
+930 
-939 LEYEGQKSDKTIVGT
+939 
-954 YQYGRT
+954 
-960 FLLGVRYK
+960 
-968 L
+968 

>member
-1 MKRIL
+1 MKRL
-6 ISAALLAA
+6 FMSAALLAA
-14 TTSALQAH
+14 SATAIQAH

-40 VIRVKELPNVSTT
+40 VVRVKELPNVGTT
-53 TGLDGTFTLH
+53 TGLDGSFTLH
-63 ELPDKGKFTI
+63 ELPDKGKYTLVVSF
-73 IVTYMSY
+73 MAY
-80 KTKEMV
+80 KTKEIV
-86 VDLAK
+86 VDVANDDK
-91 DYSKGGKDGKDG
+91 VD
-103 QFTIAMDEDTKQ
+103 IPMDEDLKQ

-120 VTGHREYRSDRS
+120 VTGRREYRSDRS
-132 AVETV
+132 AVESV

-253 RFQLQANAAIGATDY
+253 RFQLQANAAIGTTDY
-268 FWKDGRNYLTSNR
+268 FWKDGRDYLTSNR
-281 SDYTHKAPY
+281 SDYTKKAPY
-290 EAFGSEYKAQMGSSK
+290 EAFGSEYKASMS
-305 DGSSQIGDF
+305 DF
-314 KAGPTQLKSY
+314 KNGPMQLKSH
-324 SNPAPNFIGGL
+324 SMPAPNFIGGL
-335 SIGNRFWNDRL
+335 SVGNRFWNDRL

-378 ISNLHHRYYSIH
+378 ISKLNHRYYSIH
-390 DLTAGAHAKIDLTLG
+390 DLTTGVHAKVDLTL
-405 NQLMPGAH
+405 PKH
-413 KLEWY
+413 KIEWY
-418 NMYVRTNSKGIRYNN
+418 NMYVRTNSKGVRYNN
-433 GISTEYIGADS
+433 SIGTEYIGANS
-444 YTQDDEVRSTSI
+444 YTQDDEIRSLST
-456 TQTIF
+456 TQSIF

-466 GTHHLSKDFTIDWSG
+466 GTHHLTKNFTLDWSG

-493 TYVTLTNTVSTS
+493 TYVTLSNSVSTE
-505 SADVT
+505 AD
-510 ASSDGSSDV
+510 AEGNILSGNL
-519 DAVGGSIWD
+519 WD
-528 TNKNIVKTL
+528 PNKNITKTF
-537 PKSMERR
+537 PKDAERR
-544 YQHNKDT
+544 FQHNKDT

-556 INLSYDTHFAN
+556 INLTYDTHFAN
-567 GVDALW
+567 DVEALW
-573 KAGAQYRCKERS
+573 KAGAQYRRKERS
-585 NRYYSYIFNPADIS
+585 NRYYSYIFSPAENAQD
-599 QQLNGNGLD
+599 LDGNGLE
-608 QFAAIDWVC
+608 QFDNVDWVC

-629 DSKEHIGGAYAMVT
+629 NSKEHIGGAYAMVT
-643 FRSNLGELNAG
+643 LKTKIGELIAG

-673 GQVGEQS
+673 GQTGEQS
-680 YWDYLPSASIKWTPT
+680 YWDYLPSASLKWTPT
-695 KKMNVRLS
+695 KNMNIRLS

-709 RPGFYEIVPYQIQGE
+709 RPGFYEIVPYQIMGE

-749 PSATEQVLA
+749 PSKTEQILA

-783 TDAYYLP
+783 TDAYYMP

-806 KYIRHFGLKANYT
+806 KYIRHFGIKANYT
-819 YTHSEITTSK
+819 YTYSKITTSK
-829 REYQEGSAEYKTGV
+829 REYKEGSAEYKSGV
-843 TQTRPLVNQAP
+843 TQSRPLVNQAP
-854 HTANLSLLYKDTS
+854 HTANISLLYKDTEN
-867 HGWNAQLAASYTG
+867 GWNAQLASSFTG
-880 TKLALVS
+880 AKLALVS

-910 KNGFSVFLKANNLL
+910 KNGFSIFFKANNLL

-930 FLKTVNKSN
+930 YLKTVNESNLQYADQKSN
-939 LEYEGQKSDKTIVGT
+939 KTIIGT
-954 YQYGRT
+954 YKYGRT

>member
-1 MKRIL
+1 MKRFL
-6 ISAALLAA
+6 ISTALLAA
-14 TTSALQAH
+14 VASTAASAH
-22 TLDGIV
+22 TLDGLV

-63 ELPDKGKFTI
+63 ELPDKGKFTLVI
-73 IVTYMSY
+73 SYMSY
-80 KTKEMV
+80 KTKEMT
-86 VDLAK
+86 VDVAK
-91 DYSKGGKDGKDG
+91 DKKQVIDLE
-103 QFTIAMDEDTKQ
+103 EDTRQ

-120 VTGHREYRSDRS
+120 VTGHKEYHSDRS
-132 AVETV
+132 AIDLEKT
-137 KNAGN
+137 AGN

-201 IPSPDDKNRYIPLN
+201 IPSPDDKNRYIPQN

-253 RFQLQANAAIGATDY
+253 HFQIQANGAVGMSDY
-268 FWKDGRNYLTSNR
+268 FWKDGRDYLTSNR

-290 EAFGSEYKAQMGSSK
+290 EANGKDYKATMA
-305 DGSSQIGDF
+305 DF
-314 KAGPTQLKSY
+314 KNGPMQVKSH
-324 SNPAPNFIGGL
+324 SIPAPNFIGGL
-335 SIGNRFWNDRL
+335 SIGNRFWKDRL
-346 GVMLAGSIQNTFR
+346 GVMLAGSIQNVFR

-378 ISNLHHRYYSIH
+378 ISSLHHRYYSIH
-390 DLTAGAHAKIDLTLG
+390 DLTAGVHAKIDLTLG
-405 NQLMPGAH
+405 NH

-418 NMYVRTNSKGIRYNN
+418 NMYVRTNSKGLRYNN
-433 GISTEYIGADS
+433 SISTEYIGSDT
-444 YTQDDEVRSTSI
+444 YTQDDETRSMSQ
-456 TQTIF
+456 TQSIF

-466 GTHHLSKDFTIDWSG
+466 GTHHLTKDFTVDWSG

-493 TYVTLTNTVSTS
+493 TYVTLTNTVE
-505 SADVT
+505 AEQ
-510 ASSDGSSDV
+510 GV
-519 DAVGGSIWD
+519 DGSIWSND
-528 TNKNIVKTL
+528 KNIVKTL

-544 YQHNKDT
+544 FQHNKDT

-556 INLSYDTHFAN
+556 INLSYDTHFSDD
-567 GVDALW
+567 VDALW
-573 KAGAQYRCKERS
+573 KAGAQYRRKERS

-599 QQLNGNGLD
+599 QKLDGNGLD
-608 QFAAIDWVC
+608 QFDAADWKC
-617 KTPYSQASQLNY
+617 TTPYSQASQLNY

-643 FRSNLGELNAG
+643 LRSKLGELNAG

-668 HFRNM
+668 KFRTM

-695 KKMNVRLS
+695 QKMNVRLS

-709 RPGFYEIVPYQIQGE
+709 RPGFYEIVPYQIMGE

-736 ARIDNIDLRWEWF
+736 ARIDNLDLRWEWF
-749 PSATEQVLA
+749 PSKTEQVMA

-771 VFVTSDGKIGAG
+771 VFVASDGKIGAG
-783 TDAYYLP
+783 SDAYYMP

-799 GFEIDVI
+799 GFEIDII
-806 KYIRHFGLKANYT
+806 KYIRHFGVKANYT
-819 YTHSEITTSK
+819 YTHSRITTTK

-854 HTANLSLLYKDTS
+854 HTANLSFLYKDTN
-867 HGWNAQLAASYTG
+867 HGWNGQLAASYTG

-900 GLDLSAEKQF
+900 GLDLSGEKKFQ
-910 KNGFSVFLKANNLL
+910 NGISIFVKANNLL

-930 FLKTVNKSN
+930 YLKTVNKSN
-939 LEYEGQKSDKTIVGT
+939 LEYEGQRSDRTVVGT
-954 YQYGRT
+954 YKYGRT
-960 FLLGVRYK
+960 FLVGVRYNLK
-968 L
+968 

>member
-1 MKRIL
+1 MKRL
-6 ISAALLAA
+6 LFSAALLAA
-14 TTSALQAH
+14 SATAIQAH

-40 VIRVKELPNVSTT
+40 VIRVKELPNVGTT
-53 TGLDGTFTLH
+53 TGLDGSFTLH
-63 ELPDKGKFTI
+63 ELPDKGKYTLVVSF
-73 IVTYMSY
+73 MAY
-80 KTKEMV
+80 KTKEIV
-86 VDLAK
+86 VDVANDEK
-91 DYSKGGKDGKDG
+91 VD
-103 QFTIAMDEDTKQ
+103 IPMDEDLKQ

-120 VTGHREYRSDRS
+120 VTGRREYRSDRS

-253 RFQLQANAAIGATDY
+253 CFQLQANAAIGTTDY
-268 FWKDGRNYLTSNR
+268 FWKDGRDYLTSNR
-281 SDYTHKAPY
+281 SDYTKKAPY
-290 EAFGSEYKAQMGSSK
+290 EAFGSEYKASMS
-305 DGSSQIGDF
+305 DF
-314 KAGPTQLKSY
+314 KNGPVQLKSH
-324 SNPAPNFIGGL
+324 SMPAPNFIGGL
-335 SIGNRFWNDRL
+335 SVGNRFWNDRL
-346 GVMLAGSIQNTFR
+346 GVILAGSIQNTFR

-378 ISNLHHRYYSIH
+378 ISKLNHRYYSIH
-390 DLTAGAHAKIDLTLG
+390 DLTTGAHAKIDLTL
-405 NQLMPGAH
+405 PGH
-413 KLEWY
+413 KIEWY
-418 NMYVRTNSKGIRYNN
+418 NMYVRTNSKGVRYNN
-433 GISTEYIGADS
+433 SIGTEYIGANS
-444 YTQDDEVRSTSI
+444 YTQDDEIRSLST
-456 TQTIF
+456 TQSIF

-466 GTHHLSKDFTIDWSG
+466 GTHHLTKNFTLDWPG
-481 IFSQAKEEDPDR
+481 IFSQAQEEDPDR
-493 TYVTLTNTVSTS
+493 TYVTLSNSVSTE
-505 SADVT
+505 AD
-510 ASSDGSSDV
+510 ADGNILS
-519 DAVGGSIWD
+519 GNLWD
-528 TNKNIVKTL
+528 TNKNITKTF
-537 PKSMERR
+537 PKDAERR
-544 YQHNKDT
+544 FQHNMDT

-556 INLSYDTHFAN
+556 INLTYDTHFAN
-567 GVDALW
+567 DVEALW
-573 KAGAQYRCKERS
+573 KAGAQYRRKERC
-585 NRYYSYIFNPADIS
+585 NRYYSYIFRPADNA
-599 QQLNGNGLD
+599 QALDGNGLELFD
-608 QFAAIDWVC
+608 NVDWVC

-643 FRSNLGELNAG
+643 LKTKLGELIAG

-673 GQVGEQS
+673 GQIGEQS
-680 YWDYLPSASIKWTPT
+680 YWDYLPSASLKWTPT
-695 KKMNVRLS
+695 KNMNIRLS

-709 RPGFYEIVPYQIQGE
+709 RPGFYEIVPYQIMGE

-749 PSATEQVLA
+749 PSKTEQILA

-783 TDAYYLP
+783 TDAYYMP

-806 KYIRHFGLKANYT
+806 KYIRHFGIKANYT
-819 YTHSEITTSK
+819 YTYSKITTSK
-829 REYQEGSAEYKTGV
+829 REYKEGSAEYKSGV
-843 TQTRPLVNQAP
+843 TQSRPLVNQAP
-854 HTANLSLLYKDTS
+854 HTANISLLYKDTEN
-867 HGWNAQLAASYTG
+867 GWNAQLASSFTG
-880 TKLALVS
+880 AKLALVS

-910 KNGFSVFLKANNLL
+910 KNGFSIFFKANNLL

-930 FLKTVNKSN
+930 YLKTVNESN

>member
-1 MKRIL
+1 MKRL
-6 ISAALLAA
+6 LFSAALLAA
-14 TTSALQAH
+14 SATAIQAH

-40 VIRVKELPNVSTT
+40 VIRVKELPNVGTT
-53 TGLDGTFTLH
+53 TGLDGSFTLH
-63 ELPDKGKFTI
+63 ELPDKGKYTLV
-73 IVTYMSY
+73 VTFMAY
-80 KTKEMV
+80 KTKEIV
-86 VDLAK
+86 VDVANDEK
-91 DYSKGGKDGKDG
+91 VD
-103 QFTIAMDEDTKQ
+103 IPMDEDLKQ

-170 TMERDASGEASY
+170 TMEREASGEASY

-253 RFQLQANAAIGATDY
+253 RFQLQANAAIGTTDY
-268 FWKDGRNYLTSNR
+268 FWKNGRDYLTSNR
-281 SDYTHKAPY
+281 SDYTKKAPY
-290 EAFGSEYKAQMGSSK
+290 EAFGSEYKASIS
-305 DGSSQIGDF
+305 DF
-314 KAGPTQLKSY
+314 KNGPMQLKSH
-324 SNPAPNFIGGL
+324 SMPAPNFVGGL

-346 GVMLAGSIQNTFR
+346 GVMLAGSVQNTFR

-378 ISNLHHRYYSIH
+378 ISKLNHRYYSIH
-390 DLTAGAHAKIDLTLG
+390 DLTTGAHAKIDLTL
-405 NQLMPGAH
+405 PEH
-413 KLEWY
+413 KIEWY
-418 NMYVRTNSKGIRYNN
+418 NMYVRTNSKGVRYNN
-433 GISTEYIGADS
+433 TIGTEYIGANS
-444 YTQDDEVRSTSI
+444 YTQDDEIRSLST
-456 TQTIF
+456 TQSIF

-466 GTHHLSKDFTIDWSG
+466 GTHHLTKNFTLDWSG

-493 TYVTLTNTVSTS
+493 TYVTLSNSVSANAN
-505 SADVT
+505 ADGNIL
-510 ASSDGSSDV
+510 SGNL
-519 DAVGGSIWD
+519 WD
-528 TNKNIVKTL
+528 TNKNITKTF
-537 PKSMERR
+537 PKDAERR
-544 YQHNKDT
+544 FQHNKDT

-556 INLSYDTHFAN
+556 INLTYDTRFAN
-567 GVDALW
+567 DVEALW
-573 KAGAQYRCKERS
+573 KAGAQYRRKERS
-585 NRYYSYIFNPADIS
+585 NRYYSYIFSPADNA
-599 QQLNGNGLD
+599 QDLDGNGLE
-608 QFAAIDWVC
+608 QFDNVDWVC

-643 FRSNLGELNAG
+643 FRSKLGELNAG

-673 GQVGEQS
+673 GQTGEQS
-680 YWDYLPSASIKWTPT
+680 YWDYLPSASLKWTPT

-709 RPGFYEIVPYQIQGE
+709 RPGFYEIVPYQIMGE

-749 PSATEQVLA
+749 PSNTEQVLA

-771 VFVTSDGKIGAG
+771 VFVTSDGKIGSG
-783 TDAYYLP
+783 TDAYYMP

-806 KYIRHFGLKANYT
+806 KYIRHFGIKANYT
-819 YTHSEITTSK
+819 YTYSKITTSK
-829 REYQEGSAEYKTGV
+829 REYKEGSAEYKSGV
-843 TQTRPLVNQAP
+843 TQSRPLVNQAP
-854 HTANLSLLYKDTS
+854 HTANISLLYKDTEN
-867 HGWNAQLAASYTG
+867 GWNAQLASSFTG
-880 TKLALVS
+880 AKLALVS

-910 KNGFSVFLKANNLL
+910 KNGFSIFFKANNLL

-930 FLKTVNKSN
+930 YLKTVNESN
-939 LEYEGQKSDKTIVGT
+939 LQYAGQKSDKTIIGT
-954 YQYGRT
+954 YKYGRT

>member
-6 ISAALLAA
+6 ISAALIVA
-14 TTSALQAH
+14 TASAVQAH
-22 TLDGIV
+22 TLDGLV
-28 KDNKTG
+28 KDDKTG

-53 TGLDGTFTLH
+53 TGLDGTFSIH
-63 ELPDKGKFTI
+63 ELPEKGKFTL
-73 IVTYMSY
+73 IVSYVAY
-80 KTKEMV
+80 KTKEIV
-86 VDLAK
+86 VDVAK
-91 DYSKGGKDGKDG
+91 DYSKGSKDGKEG
-103 QFTIAMDEDTKQ
+103 QLLIALDEDTKQ

-120 VTGHREYRSDRS
+120 VTGHKEYHSDRS
-132 AVETV
+132 AIDLEKT
-137 KNAGN
+137 AGN

-253 RFQLQANAAIGATDY
+253 RFQVQANAAIGASDY
-268 FWKDGRNYLTSNR
+268 FWKDGRDYLTSNR

-290 EAFGSEYKAQMGSSK
+290 EAYGKDYKAGM
-305 DGSSQIGDF
+305 GDF
-314 KAGPTQLKSY
+314 KNGPTQIKSH

-335 SIGNRFWNDRL
+335 SIGNRFWKDRL
-346 GVMLAGSIQNTFR
+346 GVILAGSIQNTFR

-378 ISNLHHRYYSIH
+378 ISSLHHRYYSIH
-390 DLTAGAHAKIDLTLG
+390 DLTAGVHAKIDLTLG
-405 NQLMPGAH
+405 SHLMPGAH
-413 KLEWY
+413 KIEWY
-418 NMYVRTNSKGIRYNN
+418 NMYVSSNSKGIRYDNS
-433 GISTEYIGADS
+433 ISTEYIGADT
-444 YTQDDEVRSTSI
+444 YTQDDEARSTST
-456 TQTIF
+456 TQSVL

-466 GTHHLSKDFTIDWSG
+466 GTHHLTKDFVVDWSG

-493 TYVTLTNTVSTS
+493 TYVTLTNTVQS
-505 SADVT
+505 DI
-510 ASSDGSSDV
+510 DGSLWN
-519 DAVGGSIWD
+519 A
-528 TNKNIVKTL
+528 NKNIMKTL
-537 PKSMERR
+537 PKSSERR

-556 INLSYDTHFAN
+556 VNLSYDTHF
-567 GVDALW
+567 GDDVDALW
-573 KAGAQYRCKERS
+573 KAGAQYRRKERS

-599 QQLNGNGLD
+599 QQLDGNGLE
-608 QFAAIDWVC
+608 QFGSINWVC

-643 FRSNLGELNAG
+643 FRSKIGELNAG

-709 RPGFYEIVPYQIQGE
+709 RPGFYEIVPYQIMGE

-736 ARIDNIDLRWEWF
+736 ARIDNLDLRWEWF

-783 TDAYYLP
+783 TDAYYMP

-799 GFEIDVI
+799 GFEIDII

-854 HTANLSLLYKDTS
+854 HTANLSFLYKDTN

-930 FLKTVNKSN
+930 YLKTVNKSN

>member
-1 MKRIL
+1 MKRFL
-6 ISAALLAA
+6 FTVALLTAA
-14 TTSALQAH
+14 SSAITAH

-40 VIRVKELPNVSTT
+40 VIRVKELPSISTT

-63 ELPDKGKFTI
+63 ELPDRGRYTL
-73 IVTYMSY
+73 VVSYMAY

-86 VDLAK
+86 VDVAK
-91 DYSKGGKDGKDG
+91 DYDKGNEKGKDGLLS
-103 QFTIAMDEDTKQ
+103 IALDEDLQQ

-120 VTGHREYRSDRS
+120 VTGRREYRSDRS

-137 KNAGN
+137 KNAAS

-170 TMERDASGEASY
+170 TMEHDASGEASY

-201 IPSPDDKNRYIPLN
+201 IPSPDDKNRYVPLN

-240 GGVVDMVMKDAPS
+240 GGVVDMVMKDAPA
-253 RFQLQANAAIGATDY
+253 RFQLQVNAAVGMSDY
-268 FWKDGRNYLTSNR
+268 FWSGARDYLTTNR
-281 SDYTHKAPY
+281 SDYTHRSPY
-290 EAFGSEYKAQMGSSK
+290 EAFGSDYKASAFAFSN
-305 DGSSQIGDF
+305 
-314 KAGPTQLKSY
+314 GPVQLKSHAT
-324 SNPAPNFIGGL
+324 PAPNFIGGL
-335 SIGNRFWNDRL
+335 SVGDRFWNNRI
-346 GVMLAGSIQNTFR
+346 GVMLAGSVQNTFR

-378 ISNLHHRYYSIH
+378 ISTLNHRYYSVH
-390 DLTAGAHAKIDLTLG
+390 DFTAGLHAKLDLSLS
-405 NQLMPGAH
+405 NH

-418 NMYVRTNSKGIRYNN
+418 NMYVRTNSKGVRYNN
-433 GISTEYIGADS
+433 GVNTEFISADS
-444 YTQDDEVRSTSI
+444 YTQDDELRSTSS
-456 TQTIF
+456 TQSIF

-466 GTHHLSKDFTIDWSG
+466 GTHRLTDRFTVDWSG
-481 IFSQAKEEDPDR
+481 VFSQAKEEDPDR
-493 TYVTLTNTVSTS
+493 TYVTLTNTVGRA
-505 SADVT
+505 AD
-510 ASSDGSSDV
+510 AEG
-519 DAVGGSIWD
+519 DAVSGDIWSQE
-528 TNKNIVKTL
+528 KNILKTL
-537 PKSMERR
+537 PKSAERR
-544 YQHNKDT
+544 FQHNKDT

-556 INLSYDTHFAN
+556 INLAYDTHLADKL
-567 GVDALW
+567 DALW
-573 KAGAQYRCKERS
+573 KVGAQYRRKERS
-585 NRYYSYIFNPADIS
+585 NRYYSYVFNPADIS
-599 QQLNGNGLD
+599 QQLDGNGYE
-608 QFAAIDWVC
+608 QFANVDWVC

-629 DSKEHIGGAYAMVT
+629 DSKEHIGGVYAMAT
-643 FRSNLGELNAG
+643 LSSALGELNVG
-654 FRAEHTN
+654 LRAEHTN

-680 YWDYLPSASIKWTPT
+680 YWDYLPSASVKWTPT

-724 EYQEKGNPNLKR
+724 EYQEKGNPELKR

-749 PSATEQVLA
+749 PSSTEQILA
-758 GVFYKYLKDPIEQ
+758 GVFYKYLKNPIEQ

-783 TDAYYLP
+783 TDAYYMP
-790 DNLGNAKNM
+790 ANLGNAKNM

-806 KYIRHFGLKANYT
+806 KYIRHFGVKANYT

-829 REYQEGSAEYKTGV
+829 RQYKEGSAEYKTGV

-854 HTANLSLLYKDTS
+854 HTANLSLLYKDTA
-867 HGWNAQLAASYTG
+867 HGWNAQLAASFTG

-900 GLDLSAEKQF
+900 GLDFSAEKKF
-910 KNGFSVFLKANNLL
+910 HNGISLFFKANNLL

-930 FLKTVNKSN
+930 YLKTVNQSN

-954 YQYGRT
+954 YRYGRT